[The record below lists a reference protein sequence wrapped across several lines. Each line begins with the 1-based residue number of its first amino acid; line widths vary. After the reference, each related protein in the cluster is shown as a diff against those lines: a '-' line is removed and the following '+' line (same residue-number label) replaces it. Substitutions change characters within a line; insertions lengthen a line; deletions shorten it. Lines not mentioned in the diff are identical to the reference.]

1 MKKVILLLFVWAG
14 LLSQTYG
21 QAKKSVTRS
30 GNGKT
35 AVKVDSLKT
44 SMTAGELIYNQ
55 YCAVCHQPDG
65 DGVPH
70 LNPPL
75 IETEY
80 VLGEKPRI
88 IQVLLKGLS
97 THEPINGTVYS
108 NVMPSHSFLTD
119 EQIANVLTF
128 VRNSFGNK
136 ASAVST
142 AEVTAERAK
151 K

>member
-1 MKKVILLLFVWAG
+1 
-14 LLSQTYG
+14 
-21 QAKKSVTRS
+21 
-30 GNGKT
+30 
-35 AVKVDSLKT
+35 
-44 SMTAGELIYNQ
+44 MTAGELIYNQ

-75 IETEY
+75 IETDY

-88 IQVLLKGLS
+88 IRVLLNGLS

-119 EQIANVLTF
+119 GQIANVLTF
-128 VRNSFGNK
+128 VRNNFGNK
-136 ASAVST
+136 ASTVSA